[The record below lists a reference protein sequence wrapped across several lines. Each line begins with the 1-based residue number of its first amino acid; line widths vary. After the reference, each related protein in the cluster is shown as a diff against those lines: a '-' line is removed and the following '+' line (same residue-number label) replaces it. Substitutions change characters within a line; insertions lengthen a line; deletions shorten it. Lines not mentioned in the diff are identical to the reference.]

1 MASEELQVSDSV
13 WQRVVQIVQEG
24 MLTMTDVSDALRLVR
39 LQEVDGKLELSDSY
53 KGYVAT
59 LHDKLVEEGKRLSA
73 SRTSDD

>member
-1 MASEELQVSDSV
+1 MANEELQVSDSV

-53 KGYVAT
+53 KQYVAT
-59 LHDKLVEEGKRLSA
+59 LHDKLVEEGKRLST
-73 SRTSDD
+73 SRASDD